1 MTERRACEALFLAE
15 LDWIQETMGAL
26 CRRYGMGAADAEDFA
41 SWATMRLIDDDYAVL
56 RKFRGESA
64 LRTYL
69 VVVLAMLHREYRSR
83 WWGRWR
89 PSAAARRAGPVAV
102 RLETLVHRD
111 GCPLPE
117 AILRLR
123 TAGET
128 ALSDRELAVLFATLP
143 RRGPG
148 RTRPVEALLDALAS
162 IPDPAAADDGIAA
175 EERAAERRAL
185 EDALRR
191 ALEALPAEDRVIVRM
206 RFWEGTSVADIARA
220 LGLPQKPLYRR
231 LERAL
236 AALRGSLEASG
247 VSRRR
252 TAACLAEWVA

>member
-1 MTERRACEALFLAE
+1 MMGRQECEALLLAE
-15 LDWIQETMGAL
+15 LDWMRSAMATT
-26 CRRYGMGAADAEDFA
+26 CRRYGMGAADGEDFA
-41 SWATMRLIDDDYAVL
+41 SWATLRLMDDDYGVL

-69 VVVLAMLHREYRSR
+69 VVVVAMLHREYRSR
-83 WWGRWR
+83 SWGRWR
-89 PSAAARRAGPVAV
+89 PSAAARRAGRVAV

-111 GCPLPE
+111 GCSLSE

-128 ALSDRELAVLFATLP
+128 SLSDRQLAALFATLP
-143 RRGPG
+143 RRGAG
-148 RTRPVEALLDALAS
+148 RPAETLLDALAHV
-162 IPDPAAADDGIAA
+162 PDPAAADDGIAA

-185 EDALRR
+185 EDALHD

-206 RFWEGTSVADIARA
+206 RYWEGTTVADIARA

-231 LERAL
+231 LERARATL
-236 AALRGSLEASG
+236 RAALESSG